1 MVHLFQAFI
10 KTVESTTEA
19 HKVSQNSRT
28 AIRTRI
34 KANVNNTGVVYVGG
48 QDVVTNG
55 YPLVAGE
62 SEDDIF
68 LPILDEIFYYG
79 TVLGDKLHILI
90 YEDPHVHA
98 IREQIYAKY
107 GQEY

>member
-10 KTVESTTEA
+10 KTVESTTDA

-34 KANVNNTGVVYVGG
+34 KANVDNTGVIYVG
-48 QDVVTNG
+48 G

-79 TVLGDKLHILI
+79 DTLGDKLHILI

>member
-19 HKVSQNSRT
+19 KKLSQNSRT

-34 KANVNNTGVVYVGG
+34 KANVNNTGVIYIGG
-48 QDVVTNG
+48 QDVLNNG

-68 LPILDEIFYYG
+68 LPILDEIFYWG
-79 TVLGDKLHILI
+79 DTLGDKLHILI
-90 YEDPHVHA
+90 YEDPHLHS
-98 IREQIYAKY
+98 IRKKIFAKY
-107 GQEY
+107 DEEY